1 MDDLQ
6 ALQKIQKLLKADL
19 ESVSTVL
26 ISGGVD
32 KIDNYKY
39 LVGQAFTIKRTF
51 RKSLTC
57 YNLRSKKMSKEQLST
72 SDKQEPNQVPKIKLA
87 LQEKY

>member
-39 LVGQAFTIKRTF
+39 LVGQAFTIKRTLQEI
-51 RKSLTC
+51 S
-57 YNLRSKKMSKEQLST
+57 NLLQPKEQKNEQGTVIDIGDSRIR
-72 SDKQEPNQVPKIKLA
+72 PNTKN
-87 LQEKY
+87 

>member
-1 MDDLQ
+1 VDDLQ

-39 LVGQAFTIKRTF
+39 LVGQAFTIKRTLQEI
-51 RKSLTC
+51 S
-57 YNLRSKKMSKEQLST
+57 NLLQPKEQKNEQGT
-72 SDKQEPNQVPKIKLA
+72 VIDIGDARIRPNTKN
-87 LQEKY
+87 

>member
-39 LVGQAFTIKRTF
+39 LVGQAFTIKRTLQEI
-51 RKSLTC
+51 S
-57 YNLRSKKMSKEQLST
+57 NLLQPKEQKDEQGNVIDIGEGKGST
-72 SDKQEPNQVPKIKLA
+72 KN
-87 LQEKY
+87 

>member
-39 LVGQAFTIKRTF
+39 LVGQAFTIKRTLQEI
-51 RKSLTC
+51 S
-57 YNLRSKKMSKEQLST
+57 NLLQPKEQKNEQGT
-72 SDKQEPNQVPKIKLA
+72 VIDIGDARIRPNTKN
-87 LQEKY
+87 